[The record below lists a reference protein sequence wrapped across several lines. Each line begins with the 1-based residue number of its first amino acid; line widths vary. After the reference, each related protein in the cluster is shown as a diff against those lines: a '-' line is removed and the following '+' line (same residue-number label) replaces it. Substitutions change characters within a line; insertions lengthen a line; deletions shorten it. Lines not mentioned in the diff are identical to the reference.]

1 MDLPQFYDEYVDKVY
16 KFFYIKNLNKQIAE
30 DLTSQTFTLF
40 VEQISNKDIL
50 DYKKYLY
57 GIMRNIWLQFLR
69 DKYKESL
76 DYLES
81 IDDFETYTKYDVYNF
96 ESTELPENRLRIFV
110 DKLPEKQQQVLNMRI
125 YENLST
131 GEVAKLLGRDKNY
144 VKTTYQRALKS
155 LREMIDMPYVYFME
169 ELK

>member
-40 VEQISNKDIL
+40 VEQLSNQDIQ

-69 DKYKESL
+69 EKYRESL
-76 DYLES
+76 EYVES
-81 IDDFETYTKYDVYNF
+81 IDDFETYSEMDIYDFDSSEN
-96 ESTELPENRLRIFV
+96 PENRMRPFV
-110 DKLPEKQQQVLNMRI
+110 EKLPKKQQQVLKMRI
-125 YENLST
+125 YENMST
-131 GEVAKLLGRDKNY
+131 GEVAKQLGRDKNY

-155 LREMIDMPYVYFME
+155 LREMLETPYIYIME
-169 ELK
+169 EQK

>member
-40 VEQISNKDIL
+40 VEQAQNQEIA

-69 DKYKESL
+69 EKYKESL
-76 DYLES
+76 EYVES
-81 IDDFETYTKYDVYNF
+81 IDDFETYSKMDIYDF
-96 ESTELPENRLRIFV
+96 ESSEIPENRMRLFV
-110 DKLPEKQQQVLNMRI
+110 DKLPKKQNQVLTMRI
-125 YENLST
+125 YENMST
-131 GEVAKLLGRDKNY
+131 GEVAKQLGKDKNY

-155 LREMIDMPYVYFME
+155 LREMLETPYMYVAE

>member
-40 VEQISNKDIL
+40 VEQVSHQDIA

-69 DKYKESL
+69 EKYKESL
-76 DYLES
+76 EYVES
-81 IDDFETYTKYDVYNF
+81 IDDFETYSKLDVYDF
-96 ESTELPENRLRIFV
+96 ESSELPENRMRPFV
-110 DKLPEKQQQVLNMRI
+110 DKLPKKQNKVLTMRI
-125 YENLST
+125 YQDMST
-131 GEVAKLLGRDKNY
+131 GEVAKQLGKDKNY

-155 LREMIDMPYVYFME
+155 LRGMLETPYMYTLE
-169 ELK
+169 DPK